1 MSDHPYYLLGKKPA
15 EKDARTLQWNS
26 IIKAKVAV
34 PDEYDFDTTHRPIA
48 PLPMYA
54 NDRYGC
60 CVISGRAHQT
70 LRFEIL
76 EQKQVIAISD
86 REVVSQYLKETGG
99 RDSGLVV
106 LYSLRSWRR
115 GWRAGGRIYTIQAF
129 ANVNPLDHNAV
140 KEAVYLDAGVG
151 IGLSLPASASKQI
164 NQGQI
169 WDVSRIGG
177 RPGSWGG
184 HYVYIVGYNKTGPVC
199 VTWGRKQAMT
209 WAFWDKY
216 CDECYAIIDAVDSKS
231 AKLRKALDKKTVISY
246 LLDLEGK
253 PIKKKQV
260 KKKAKAAKKKTK
272 K

>member
-1 MSDHPYYLLGKKPA
+1 MAGHPFYLLGKQPA
-15 EKDARTLQWNS
+15 VKDKRTLQWDQ
-26 IIKAKVAV
+26 IIKAKVTV
-34 PDEYDFDTTHRPIA
+34 PESYDFDTTHKPIA

-76 EQKQVIAISD
+76 EQKQVIPISD
-86 REVVSQYLKETGG
+86 REVINQYLKETGG
-99 RDSGLVV
+99 RDRGLVV
-106 LYSLRSWRR
+106 LYSLKAWRQ
-115 GWRAGGRIYTIQAF
+115 GWRAGGKIYSIQAF
-129 ANVNPLDHNAV
+129 SEVKPTDHKSV
-140 KEAVYLDAGVG
+140 MEAIYLDAGVG
-151 IGLSLPASASKQI
+151 IGLSLPISASKQI
-164 NQGQI
+164 NSGQI

-184 HYVYIVGYNKTGPVC
+184 HYVYIVGYNKTGPIC

-231 AKLRKALDKKTVISY
+231 VKLRKALDKKAVLGFLS
-246 LLDLEGK
+246 DLEGK
-253 PIKKKQV
+253 PVKKVAK
-260 KKKAKAAKKKTK
+260 KATKKTTKKAKKK
-272 K
+272 